1 MEQKKFKIAWLLPIR
16 EQYIFINMFGTHYLL
31 IAIAIAIVT
40 AFTMVQNIST
50 KKHHSI
56 VSSMGLNSDTEKTF
70 IVQGINLHVFLL
82 LLIGQLGRSFFY
94 LLLA

>member
-1 MEQKKFKIAWLLPIR
+1 MYNKQKNGTKKFKIAWLLPIR

-50 KKHHSI
+50 KK
-56 VSSMGLNSDTEKTF
+56 T
-70 IVQGINLHVFLL
+70 
-82 LLIGQLGRSFFY
+82 SFY
-94 LLLA
+94 C